1 MRCWRCIR
9 KKAEPRDSVKPDIP
23 SFAELRSGGKAVMAR
38 ALAAVEQYTD
48 DPAVLALLDAAWNAA
63 RAHVI
68 GLTGPPGVG
77 KSTLINALLKSW
89 RQQGRTVGV
98 IAVDPT
104 SRKTGG
110 ALLGDRTRLSTD
122 PEDNGVFVRSMAARE
137 RLGGLAALTLP
148 AMILM
153 RAVYDVVL
161 IETVGIGQS
170 ETDVANVSDTVI
182 FCIQPGS
189 GDSLQF
195 MKAGIMEVPHIA
207 VVTKADM
214 TAAARRAKADV
225 EGALGLSE
233 TGAGEWMAPV
243 LSLSAARHDGIEQLV
258 GEIDRH
264 RDWLEET
271 GEGARTRTRQ
281 ARQWLCEMVREQ
293 FGLRGLAK
301 VNGEIDAAPHASPF
315 SRASIIIRKLI

>member
-1 MRCWRCIR
+1 M
-9 KKAEPRDSVKPDIP
+9 KPDIP
-23 SFAELRSGGKAVMAR
+23 SFAELRSGGEAAMAR

-48 DPAVLALLDAAWNAA
+48 DPAVSALLDAAWNAA

-89 RQQGRTVGV
+89 RRQGRTVGV

-148 AMILM
+148 AMVLM

-214 TAAARRAKADV
+214 NAAARRAKADV
-225 EGALGLSE
+225 EGALGLTE
-233 TGAGEWMAPV
+233 IGANEWMTTV
-243 LSLSAARHDGIEQLV
+243 LSLSAARHDGINELV
-258 GEIDRH
+258 SEIDRH
-264 RDWLEET
+264 RNWLAQT
-271 GEGARTRTRQ
+271 GAGARTRVAQ
-281 ARQWLCEMVREQ
+281 AHHWLTEMVREQ
-293 FGLRGLAK
+293 FGLRGLARA
-301 VNGEIDAAPHASPF
+301 GREIDAAPDAPPF
-315 SRASIIIRKLI
+315 SRASVIIRKLM

>member
-1 MRCWRCIR
+1 M
-9 KKAEPRDSVKPDIP
+9 KPDIP
-23 SFAELRSGGKAVMAR
+23 SFIELRSGSKPVMAR
-38 ALAAVEQYTD
+38 ALAAVEQSMEN
-48 DPAVLALLDAAWNAA
+48 PAVLALLDAASNAA

-77 KSTLINALLKSW
+77 KSTLINALLKIW
-89 RQQGRTVGV
+89 RHQGRTVGV

-207 VVTKADM
+207 VVTKSDM
-214 TAAARRAKADV
+214 STAARRAKADV

-233 TGAGEWMAPV
+233 TGTGQWMAPV
-243 LSLSAARHDGIEQLV
+243 LLLSAARQDGIDELV
-258 GEIDRH
+258 REIDRH
-264 RDWLEET
+264 QDWLAQS

-281 ARQWLCEMVREQ
+281 TRHWLTELVREQ
-293 FGLRGLAK
+293 FGQRGLARAQADMS
-301 VNGEIDAAPHASPF
+301 GILDQGAQSSPF
-315 SRASIIIRKLI
+315 SSASQIMEMLQTPLSH

>member
-1 MRCWRCIR
+1 
-9 KKAEPRDSVKPDIP
+9 
-23 SFAELRSGGKAVMAR
+23 MAR

-48 DPAVLALLDAAWNAA
+48 DPAVLILLDAAWNAA

-77 KSTLINALLKSW
+77 KSTLINALLKIW
-89 RQQGRTVGV
+89 RRRGRTVGV

-122 PEDNGVFVRSMAARE
+122 PEDTGVFVRSMAARD

-148 AMILM
+148 AMVLM

-170 ETDVANVSDTVI
+170 ETDVANVTDTVI

-207 VVTKADM
+207 VVTKSDM
-214 TAAARRAKADV
+214 TAAANRAKADV

-243 LSLSAARHDGIEQLV
+243 LMLSAARNDGVDGLAD
-258 GEIDRH
+258 EIDRH
-264 RDWLEET
+264 GGWLAQT
-271 GEGARTRTRQ
+271 GECARARARQ
-281 ARQWLCEMVREQ
+281 ARHWLGEMVREQ
-293 FGLRGLAK
+293 YGLRGLAK
-301 VNGEIDAAPHASPF
+301 VRGEIEKDTGASPF
-315 SRASIIIRKLI
+315 ARASQIIAKLR

>member
-1 MRCWRCIR
+1 M
-9 KKAEPRDSVKPDIP
+9 PDIP
-23 SFAELRSGGKAVMAR
+23 ALADISTGGKPVLAR
-38 ALAAVEQYTD
+38 ALAAVEQHRD
-48 DPAVLALLDAAWNAA
+48 DPAVIALLDAAWGAA
-63 RAHVI
+63 RGHVI

-77 KSTLINALLKSW
+77 KSTLINALLKHW

-122 PEDNGVFVRSMAARE
+122 PEDGGVFVRSMAARD

-148 AMILM
+148 AMVLM
-153 RAVYDVVL
+153 RAVFDLVL

-170 ETDVANVSDTVI
+170 ETDVSNVADTVI

-195 MKAGIMEVPHIA
+195 MKAGIMEVPHIV

-214 TAAARRAKADV
+214 QAAARRARADV
-225 EGALGLSE
+225 EGALGLAEPGDSE
-233 TGAGEWMAPV
+233 WLVPV
-243 LSLSAARHDGIEQLV
+243 LGVSAARNDGIDALA

-264 RDWLEET
+264 ADWLAKS
-271 GEGARTRTRQ
+271 GEGAPVRARQ
-281 ARQWLCEMVREQ
+281 ANHWLREIVREQ
-293 FGLRGLAK
+293 FGLRGLAA
-301 VNGEIDAAPHASPF
+301 VSDEIEAGVRAGAAPF
-315 SRASIIIRKLI
+315 SLAAGLIRMMPK

>member
-1 MRCWRCIR
+1 M
-9 KKAEPRDSVKPDIP
+9 PDIP
-23 SFAELRSGGKAVMAR
+23 AFDDLRNGGKAAMAR
-38 ALAAVEQYTD
+38 ALAAVEQFTD
-48 DPAVLALLDAAWNAA
+48 DKAVTALLDGAWNAG

-77 KSTLINALLKSW
+77 KSTLINGLLKAW
-89 RQQGRTVGV
+89 RQQGRSAGV

-122 PEDNGVFVRSMAARE
+122 PDDNGVFVRSMAARD
-137 RLGGLAALTLP
+137 RLGGLAALTFP

-153 RAVYDVVL
+153 RSVFDLML
-161 IETVGIGQS
+161 IETVGVGQS
-170 ETDVANVSDTVI
+170 ETDVANVTDTVI

-214 TAAARRAKADV
+214 QAAATRAKADV

-233 TGAGEWMAPV
+233 TGAGEWLAPV
-243 LSLSAARHDGIEQLV
+243 LSLSAARNDGIDALV
-258 GEIDRH
+258 NEIDRH
-264 RDWLEET
+264 RDWLAQT
-271 GEGARTRTRQ
+271 GEGARVRAKQ
-281 ARQWLCEMVREQ
+281 SRQWLSEIVREQ
-293 FGLRGLAK
+293 FGLRGLAQ
-301 VNGEIDAAPHASPF
+301 VRNEIDKDTGASPF
-315 SRASIIIRKLI
+315 SRSTAILNKLDQTVSH

>member
-1 MRCWRCIR
+1 MT
-9 KKAEPRDSVKPDIP
+9 DIP
-23 SFAELRSGGKAVMAR
+23 TFSELRTGGKAAMAR

-48 DPAVLALLDAAWNAA
+48 DLAVLALLDAAWNAA

-77 KSTLINALLKSW
+77 KSTLINGLLKIW

-148 AMILM
+148 AMVLM

-170 ETDVANVSDTVI
+170 ETDVTNVSDTVI

-214 TAAARRAKADV
+214 QAAARRAKADV

-233 TGAGEWMAPV
+233 TGTGEWLAPV
-243 LSLSAARHDGIEQLV
+243 LSLSAARHDGIDALA

-264 RDWLEET
+264 RDWLAQT
-271 GEGARTRTRQ
+271 GTGARMRTRQ
-281 ARQWLCEMVREQ
+281 ARHWLGEMVREQ

-301 VNGEIDAAPHASPF
+301 ASGEIDTAPHASPF
-315 SRASIIIRKLI
+315 SRASEIIRKLT